1 MFTGI
6 IEEIGTVKDISKSSA
21 GMRLKISCKKVLENS
36 VLGDSIAVNGVCLTI
51 AEMGSDYFIAD
62 VMNETV
68 NVSSLRKLGKNSGV
82 NLERALTLSKPL
94 GGHFVLGHVDCT
106 GDVKSISSDGFST
119 VISIAYP
126 SEFSVNTI
134 YKGSIS
140 VNGVSLTI
148 HELEDQVLKIK
159 LIPHSLKETNLK
171 DLKSGDLV
179 NLEFDFLG
187 KYALRLLTESNK
199 SSEAKSSIDESFL
212 MKNGFM

>member
-6 IEEIGTVKDISKSSA
+6 IEEIGSVKDINKSSQ
-21 GMRLKISCKKVLENS
+21 GMRVKISCRRVLENS
-36 VLGDSIAVNGVCLTI
+36 RLGDSIAVNGVCLTI
-51 AEMGSDYFIAD
+51 SEMGSDYFVAD
-62 VMNETV
+62 IMNETV
-68 NVSSLRKLGKNSGV
+68 NVSALKELGRNSSV

-106 GDVKSISSDGFST
+106 GVIKDISSDGFST
-119 VISIAYP
+119 VISIHYP
-126 SEFSVNTI
+126 SEFAVNTI

-148 HELEDQVLKIK
+148 HELEENLLKIK

-171 DLKSGDLV
+171 DLKSSDLV

-187 KYALRLLTESNK
+187 KYAIRLLTVGNENNK
-199 SSEAKSSIDESFL
+199 NTSKIDESFL